1 MIWLA
6 CKLVFHN
13 RTRLFV
19 TLLGLVF
26 SAYLTITEIALYIG
40 MMENATSII
49 RHSGADLWVVS
60 KGIQNFDFAKTFPND
75 GVQQLLRSRDV
86 LWAKPIMLSWGFLKL
101 PDGAQE
107 QVEIIGYD
115 PAAAVG
121 GPWEMEKGS
130 ASDVGAGAH
139 IIIDESAR
147 RRLGDLRLGSQ
158 WELNDRV
165 VKLVGLSR
173 SAKTFTTAP
182 IIFTSYALAQELSPG
197 VLRRGATAYIAIKLR
212 TPSDGKRVAETVR
225 RDMKDNEILTTDAFV
240 ERTILYWTVQTGMG
254 AALCLT
260 AVLGLVVGA
269 GIIGQTVFAN
279 TMEHLGEFATL
290 KAMGATGREL
300 NTVILGQAVIN
311 AGAGFAIAVLL
322 ALLSK
327 SPLEETGITLAVDL
341 KLVSFLLVLTLA
353 IAIAAAYFSIRRVRT
368 LDPATIFRS

>member
-6 CKLVFHN
+6 RKLVFHN

-26 SAYLTITEIALYIG
+26 SAYLTVTEIALYIG

-75 GVQQLLRSRDV
+75 GVQQQLRSRDV

-115 PAAAVG
+115 PAAHVG
-121 GPWEMEKGS
+121 GPWEMESGS
-130 ASDVGAGAH
+130 AGDVGAGAN
-139 IIIDESAR
+139 IIVDESAR
-147 RRLGDLRLGSQ
+147 RRLGDLRLGTL
-158 WELNDRV
+158 WELNDRM

-197 VLRRGATAYIAIKLR
+197 VLRRGAAAYIAVKLR
-212 TPSDGKRVAETVR
+212 KPRDAEQVAETIR
-225 RDMKDNEILTTDAFV
+225 RDLKDNEILTTDAFV

-260 AVLGLVVGA
+260 A

-300 NTVILGQAVIN
+300 NTVILGQAIIN
-311 AGAGFAIAVLL
+311 AVAGFAIAVLL

-341 KLVSFLLVLTLA
+341 KLISSLLVLTLA

-368 LDPATIFRS
+368 LDPAIIFRS